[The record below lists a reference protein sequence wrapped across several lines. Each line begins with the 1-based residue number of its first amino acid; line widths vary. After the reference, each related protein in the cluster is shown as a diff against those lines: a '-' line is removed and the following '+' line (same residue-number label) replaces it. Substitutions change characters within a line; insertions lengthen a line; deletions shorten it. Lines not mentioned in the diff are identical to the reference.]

1 MLCHNQAAV
10 ATKKFTKWAFKTT
23 VVFADLTGSTRVF
36 EAMGNA
42 RATETVTRLIQ
53 WIGGV
58 CESHGGRVVKSLGDG
73 VFATF
78 QSGPAATAAV
88 LEMQRNHQKRLSVWP
103 APLRM
108 DLQIG
113 VASGEI
119 VEVDGDC
126 YGDAVNL
133 ASRLSD
139 LAGPGQIWATDSVIE
154 QLHDGSVRH
163 RNLGPINI
171 RGRNEMAIVH
181 RVDWQEEVSEFLT
194 MPASLAPQKAPD
206 STFGQIELAWLDVRS
221 MFRAAELPIHL
232 GRVDDAQFV
241 VNDPRV
247 SRLHARIEAR
257 QGSCVLVDVSTYGTW
272 VRFHGTAGA
281 SGEIALRR
289 QECVLHGSGEIGL
302 GAPLSDFSAP
312 TISFNTTGGNV
323 LLARRDAR

>member
-1 MLCHNQAAV
+1 MGAQ
-10 ATKKFTKWAFKTT
+10 TT

-58 CESHGGRVVKSLGDG
+58 CEAHGGRVVKSLGDG
-73 VFATF
+73 AFAVFAN
-78 QSGPAATAAV
+78 GEAATTAV
-88 LEMQRNHQKRLSVWP
+88 LELQRNHQKRLQAWP

-113 VASGEI
+113 VASGEV

-139 LAGPGQIWATDSVIE
+139 LAGPGQIWATETVVDQLDNIE
-154 QLHDGSVRH
+154 VRH

-171 RGRNEMAIVH
+171 RGKNEMPVVYRI
-181 RVDWQEEVSEFLT
+181 DWQDDVSDFLT
-194 MPASLAPQKAPD
+194 MPATLVPPLRQAD

-221 MFRAAELPIHL
+221 LFKATELPIHL

-257 QGSCVLVDVSTYGTW
+257 KGSCVLVDVSTYGTW

-289 QECVLHGSGEIGL
+289 DECVLHGSGEIGL

-312 TISFNTTGGNV
+312 TISFNTTGGNL
-323 LLARRDAR
+323 LLARRDSR

>member
-1 MLCHNQAAV
+1 MGAQS
-10 ATKKFTKWAFKTT
+10 T

-42 RATETVTRLIQ
+42 RATETVTRLTQ

-58 CESHGGRVVKSLGDG
+58 CQAHGGRVVKTLGDG
-73 VFATF
+73 VFAIFT
-78 QSGPAATAAV
+78 SGGPATNAV
-88 LEMQRNHQKRLSVWP
+88 LELQRNHQKRLQSWP

-113 VASGEI
+113 VASGDV

-139 LAGPGQIWATDSVIE
+139 LAGPGQIWATEAVIDQITNAE
-154 QLHDGSVRH
+154 VRH

-171 RGRNEMAIVH
+171 RGKNEMPVVYRI
-181 RVDWQEEVSEFLT
+181 DWQDDMSDFLT
-194 MPASLAPQKAPD
+194 MPATLIPPPRSPD
-206 STFGQIELAWLDVRS
+206 STFGQIELSGLDVRT
-221 MFRAAELPIHL
+221 MFRASQLPIHL
-232 GRVDDAQFV
+232 GRVDEAQFV

-257 QGSCVLVDVSTYGTW
+257 HGSCVLVDVSTYGTW
-272 VRFHGTAGA
+272 VRFHGSAGA

-289 QECVLHGSGEIGL
+289 EECVLHGSGEIGL

-312 TISFNTTGGNV
+312 TISFNTTGGN
-323 LLARRDAR
+323 LQLARRDSR

>member
-1 MLCHNQAAV
+1 MSV
-10 ATKKFTKWAFKTT
+10 YPT

-53 WIGGV
+53 WIGGI

-73 VFATF
+73 VFAIF
-78 QSGPAATAAV
+78 SNGVSATRAV
-88 LEMQRNHQKRLSVWP
+88 LELQRNHQKRLQTWP

-108 DLQIG
+108 ELQIG

-139 LAGPGQIWATDSVIE
+139 LAGPGQIWATESVID
-154 QLHDGSVRH
+154 QLHGGEVRH

-171 RGRNEMAIVH
+171 RGKSELPTVH
-181 RVDWQEEVSEFLT
+181 RIDWQDEITEFLT
-194 MPASLAPQKAPD
+194 MPAALASQARGAD
-206 STFGQIELAWLDVRS
+206 SSFGQIELAWLDLRTR
-221 MFRAAELPIHL
+221 FRAAELPIHL
-232 GRVDDAQFV
+232 GRVDEAEFV

-272 VRFHGTAGA
+272 VRFHGTAGP
-281 SGEIALRR
+281 SSEIALRR
-289 QECVLHGSGEIGL
+289 DECVLHGSGEIGL
-302 GAPLSDFSAP
+302 GAPLSDFSAA
-312 TISFNTTGGNV
+312 TISFNTTGESV
-323 LLARRDAR
+323 LLGRGDVRP

>member
-1 MLCHNQAAV
+1 MSAHP
-10 ATKKFTKWAFKTT
+10 T

-42 RATETVTRLIQ
+42 RATDTVTRLIQ

-73 VFATF
+73 VFAIF
-78 QSGPAATAAV
+78 ANGATATRAV
-88 LEMQRNHQKRLSVWP
+88 LELQRNHQKRLQTWP

-108 DLQIG
+108 ELQIG
-113 VASGEI
+113 VASGEV

-139 LAGPGQIWATDSVIE
+139 LAGPSQIWATESVIDE
-154 QLHDGSVRH
+154 LVGGEVRH
-163 RNLGPINI
+163 RSLGPINI
-171 RGRNEMAIVH
+171 RGKNEMPIVH
-181 RVDWQEEVSEFLT
+181 RIDWQDEVSEFLT
-194 MPASLAPQKAPD
+194 MPASLVPAARGAD
-206 STFGQIELAWLDVRS
+206 SSFGQIELAWLDVRS

-232 GRVDDAQFV
+232 GRVDEAQFV

-289 QECVLHGSGEIGL
+289 DECVLHGSGEIGL

-323 LLARRDAR
+323 LLARRDLR

>member
-1 MLCHNQAAV
+1 MSTHP
-10 ATKKFTKWAFKTT
+10 T

-53 WIGGV
+53 WIGAI
-58 CESHGGRVVKSLGDG
+58 CESHSGRVVKSLGDG
-73 VFATF
+73 VFAIF
-78 QSGPAATAAV
+78 PDCMSATRAV
-88 LEMQRNHQKRLSVWP
+88 LELQRKHQKRLQTWP
-103 APLRM
+103 SPLRM
-108 DLQIG
+108 ELQIG
-113 VASGEI
+113 VACGEV

-139 LAGPGQIWATDSVIE
+139 LAGPGQIWATESVIDE
-154 QLHDGSVRH
+154 LHGDEVRH
-163 RNLGPINI
+163 RNLGPISI
-171 RGRNEMAIVH
+171 RGRSELPVVH
-181 RVDWQEEVSEFLT
+181 RIDWQDDVTDFLT
-194 MPASLAPQKAPD
+194 MPASLISSVRDVD
-206 STFGQIELAWLDVRS
+206 SSFGQIELAWLDVRTL
-221 MFRAAELPIHL
+221 FRARELPIHL
-232 GRVDDAQFV
+232 GRVDEAQFV

-289 QECVLHGSGEIGL
+289 EECVLHGSGEIGL

-323 LLARRDAR
+323 LLSHRDI

>member
-1 MLCHNQAAV
+1 MGANS
-10 ATKKFTKWAFKTT
+10 T

-42 RATETVTRLIQ
+42 RATDTVTRLTQ

-58 CESHGGRVVKSLGDG
+58 CEAHGGRVVKMLGDG
-73 VFATF
+73 VLAIFTAGDT
-78 QSGPAATAAV
+78 ATAAV
-88 LEMQRNHQKRLSVWP
+88 LELQRNHQKRLQAWP
-103 APLRM
+103 VALRM

-113 VASGEI
+113 VASGD
-119 VEVDGDC
+119 VLEVDGDC

-139 LAGPGQIWATDSVIE
+139 LAGPGQIWVTESVVE
-154 QLHDGSVRH
+154 QLKEGEVRH
-163 RNLGPINI
+163 RNLGPITI
-171 RGRNEMAIVH
+171 RGKVETPIVH
-181 RVDWQEEVSEFLT
+181 RIDWQEEMSEFLT
-194 MPASLAPQKAPD
+194 MPASLAHSARTAD
-206 STFGQIELAWLDVRS
+206 SSFGQIELSWLDVRS
-221 MFRAAELPIHL
+221 LFSAADLPIHL
-232 GRVDDAQFV
+232 GRVDEAQFV

-272 VRFHGTAGA
+272 VRFHGTGGV

-289 QECVLHGSGEIGL
+289 DECVLHGSGEIGL

-312 TISFNTTGGNV
+312 TITFNTTGGN
-323 LLARRDAR
+323 LLLGRRDAR

>member
-1 MLCHNQAAV
+1 MSVHP
-10 ATKKFTKWAFKTT
+10 T

-53 WIGGV
+53 WIGAI

-73 VFATF
+73 VFAIF
-78 QSGPAATAAV
+78 LDGLSATHAT
-88 LEMQRNHQKRLSVWP
+88 LELQRNHQKRLQSWP

-108 DLQIG
+108 ELQIG

-139 LAGPGQIWATDSVIE
+139 LAGPGQIWATESVID
-154 QLHDGSVRH
+154 QLHSGEVRH

-171 RGRNEMAIVH
+171 RGRNELPVVY
-181 RVDWQEEVSEFLT
+181 RVDWQDEISEFLT
-194 MPASLAPQKAPD
+194 MPASLVPPVRGSD
-206 STFGQIELAWLDVRS
+206 SSFGQIELAWLDVRS
-221 MFRAAELPIHL
+221 IFRAKDLPIHL
-232 GRVDDAQFV
+232 GRVDEAQFV

-289 QECVLHGSGEIGL
+289 EECVLHGSGEIGL

-312 TISFNTTGGNV
+312 TISFKTTGGAV
-323 LLARRDAR
+323 PVDRGELRATR

>member
-1 MLCHNQAAV
+1 M
-10 ATKKFTKWAFKTT
+10 
-23 VVFADLTGSTRVF
+23 F
-36 EAMGNA
+36 EAIGNA

-73 VFATF
+73 VFAIF
-78 QSGPAATAAV
+78 ASGAKATHAV
-88 LEMQRNHQKRLSVWP
+88 LELQRNHQKRLQTWP

-108 DLQIG
+108 ELQIG
-113 VASGEI
+113 VASGEV

-139 LAGPGQIWATDSVIE
+139 LAGPGQIWATESVID
-154 QLHDGSVRH
+154 QLQGGEARH
-163 RNLGPINI
+163 RSLGPINI
-171 RGRNEMAIVH
+171 RGKNEMPVVH
-181 RVDWQEEVSEFLT
+181 RIDWQDEVTEFLT
-194 MPASLAPQKAPD
+194 MPASLAAPTGRGAD
-206 STFGQIELAWLDVRS
+206 SSFGQIELAWLDVRS
-221 MFRAAELPIHL
+221 MFRAEELPIHL

-257 QGSCVLVDVSTYGTW
+257 LGSCVLVDISTYGTW

-289 QECVLHGSGEIGL
+289 DECVLHGSGEIGL

-312 TISFNTTGGNV
+312 TISFNTTGSSV
-323 LLARRDAR
+323 LLSRSGR

>member
-1 MLCHNQAAV
+1 MTGHP
-10 ATKKFTKWAFKTT
+10 T

-58 CESHGGRVVKSLGDG
+58 CEAHGGRVVKSLGDG
-73 VFATF
+73 VFAIF
-78 QSGPAATAAV
+78 PNGINATKAV
-88 LEMQRNHQKRLSVWP
+88 LELQRNHQKRLQTWP

-108 DLQIG
+108 ELQIG
-113 VASGEI
+113 VASGEV

-139 LAGPGQIWATDSVIE
+139 LAGPGQIWATESVID
-154 QLHDGSVRH
+154 QLQGGEARH
-163 RNLGPINI
+163 RSLGPINI
-171 RGRNEMAIVH
+171 RGKNEMPVVH
-181 RVDWQEEVSEFLT
+181 RIDWQDEVTEFLT
-194 MPASLAPQKAPD
+194 MPATLAVSPRTAD
-206 STFGQIELAWLDVRS
+206 SSFAQIELAWLDVRS

-232 GRVDDAQFV
+232 GRVDEAQFV

-257 QGSCVLVDVSTYGTW
+257 QGSCVLVDISTYGTW

-289 QECVLHGSGEIGL
+289 DECVLHGSGEIGL

-323 LLARRDAR
+323 QLARRETR

>member
-1 MLCHNQAAV
+1 MTGHP
-10 ATKKFTKWAFKTT
+10 T

-58 CESHGGRVVKSLGDG
+58 CEAHGGRVVKSLGDG
-73 VFATF
+73 VFAIF
-78 QSGPAATAAV
+78 PNGISATKAV
-88 LEMQRNHQKRLSVWP
+88 LELQRNHQKRLQTWP

-108 DLQIG
+108 ELQIG
-113 VASGEI
+113 VASGEV

-139 LAGPGQIWATDSVIE
+139 LAGPGQIWATESVID
-154 QLHDGSVRH
+154 QLQGGEARH
-163 RNLGPINI
+163 RSLGPINI
-171 RGRNEMAIVH
+171 RGKSEMPVVH
-181 RVDWQEEVSEFLT
+181 RIDWQDEVTEFLT
-194 MPASLAPQKAPD
+194 MPASLAVPSRTAD
-206 STFGQIELAWLDVRS
+206 SSFAQIELAWLDVRS

-232 GRVDDAQFV
+232 GRVDEAQFV

-257 QGSCVLVDVSTYGTW
+257 QGSCVLVDISTYGTW

-289 QECVLHGSGEIGL
+289 DECVLHGSGEIGL

-323 LLARRDAR
+323 LLARRDLR

>member
-1 MLCHNQAAV
+1 MSAHP
-10 ATKKFTKWAFKTT
+10 T

-58 CESHGGRVVKSLGDG
+58 CEAHGGRVVKSLGDG
-73 VFATF
+73 VFAIFTN
-78 QSGPAATAAV
+78 GAMATRAV
-88 LEMQRNHQKRLSVWP
+88 LELQRNHQKRLQTWP

-108 DLQIG
+108 ELQIG
-113 VASGEI
+113 VASGEV

-139 LAGPGQIWATDSVIE
+139 LAGPSQIWATESVIDE
-154 QLHDGSVRH
+154 LHGGEVRH

-171 RGRNEMAIVH
+171 RGKNEMPVVH
-181 RVDWQEEVSEFLT
+181 RIDWQDEVTEFLT
-194 MPASLAPQKAPD
+194 MPASLATQVRGPD
-206 STFGQIELAWLDVRS
+206 SSFGQIELAWLDVRS

-232 GRVDDAQFV
+232 GRVDEAQFV

-289 QECVLHGSGEIGL
+289 DECVLHGSGEIGL

>member
-1 MLCHNQAAV
+1 MSAQS
-10 ATKKFTKWAFKTT
+10 T

-58 CESHGGRVVKSLGDG
+58 CEAHGGRVVKSLGDG
-73 VFATF
+73 VFAIF
-78 QSGPAATAAV
+78 ANGATATSAV
-88 LEMQRNHQKRLSVWP
+88 LELQRNHQKRLQTWP

-108 DLQIG
+108 ELQIG
-113 VASGEI
+113 VASGEV

-139 LAGPGQIWATDSVIE
+139 LAGPGQIWATESVID
-154 QLHDGSVRH
+154 QLRRRRSAPPQPRA
-163 RNLGPINI
+163 RSTSAA
-171 RGRNEMAIVH
+171 RTRCRSSTASTGRTTSRTSSPCRPRWCRRRAG
-181 RVDWQEEVSEFLT
+181 
-194 MPASLAPQKAPD
+194 AD
-206 STFGQIELAWLDVRS
+206 SSFGQIELAWLDVRS

-232 GRVDDAQFV
+232 GRVDEAQFV

-289 QECVLHGSGEIGL
+289 DECVLHGSGEIGL

-323 LLARRDAR
+323 LLARRDLR

>member
-1 MLCHNQAAV
+1 MSAHP
-10 ATKKFTKWAFKTT
+10 T

-42 RATETVTRLIQ
+42 RATDTVTRLIQ

-58 CESHGGRVVKSLGDG
+58 CEAHGGRVVKSLGDG
-73 VFATF
+73 VFAIFANGTT
-78 QSGPAATAAV
+78 ATRAV
-88 LEMQRNHQKRLSVWP
+88 LELQRNHQKRLQTWP

-108 DLQIG
+108 ELQIG
-113 VASGEI
+113 VASGEV

-139 LAGPGQIWATDSVIE
+139 LAGPSQIWATESVIDE
-154 QLHDGSVRH
+154 LVGGEVRH
-163 RNLGPINI
+163 RSLGPINI
-171 RGRNEMAIVH
+171 RGKNEMPTVH
-181 RVDWQEEVSEFLT
+181 RIDWQDEVSEFLT
-194 MPASLAPQKAPD
+194 MPASLVAPTRGAD
-206 STFGQIELAWLDVRS
+206 SSFGQIELAWLDVRS

-232 GRVDDAQFV
+232 GRVDEAQFV

-289 QECVLHGSGEIGL
+289 DECVLHGSGEIGL

-312 TISFNTTGGNV
+312 TISFNTTGANV
-323 LLARRDAR
+323 LLARRDLR

>member
-1 MLCHNQAAV
+1 
-10 ATKKFTKWAFKTT
+10 
-23 VVFADLTGSTRVF
+23 
-36 EAMGNA
+36 MGNA
-42 RATETVTRLIQ
+42 RATETVTRLTQ

-58 CESHGGRVVKSLGDG
+58 CEAHGGRVVKSLGDG
-73 VFATF
+73 VFAIF
-78 QSGPAATAAV
+78 GDGVSATKAV
-88 LEMQRNHQKRLSVWP
+88 LEMQRNHQKRLQTWP

-108 DLQIG
+108 ELQIG
-113 VASGEI
+113 VASGEV

-126 YGDAVNL
+126 YGDAVNT

-139 LAGPGQIWATDSVIE
+139 LAGPGQIWATESVIE
-154 QLHDGSVRH
+154 QFNGGEVRH
-163 RNLGPINI
+163 RSLGPINI
-171 RGRNEMAIVH
+171 RGKSEMPVIH
-181 RVDWQEEVSEFLT
+181 RVDWQDEVSEFLT
-194 MPASLAPQKAPD
+194 MPATLAHQPRGAD
-206 STFGQIELAWLDVRS
+206 SSFGQIELAWLDVRS
-221 MFRAAELPIHL
+221 MFRATELPIHL
-232 GRVDDAQFV
+232 GRVDEAQFV

-289 QECVLHGSGEIGL
+289 DECVLHGSGEIGL

-323 LLARRDAR
+323 LLARRDMRER

>member
-1 MLCHNQAAV
+1 MGANS
-10 ATKKFTKWAFKTT
+10 T

-42 RATETVTRLIQ
+42 RATETVTRLTQ

-58 CESHGGRVVKSLGDG
+58 CEAHGGRVVKMLGDG
-73 VFATF
+73 VLAIFEAGDT
-78 QSGPAATAAV
+78 ATAAV
-88 LEMQRNHQKRLSVWP
+88 LELQRNHQKRLQAWP
-103 APLRM
+103 VALRM

-113 VASGEI
+113 VASGDV

-139 LAGPGQIWATDSVIE
+139 LAGPGQIWVTESVVE
-154 QLHDGSVRH
+154 QLKEGEVRH
-163 RNLGPINI
+163 RNLGPITI
-171 RGRNEMAIVH
+171 RGKNETPIVH
-181 RVDWQEEVSEFLT
+181 RIDWQDEMSEFLT
-194 MPASLAPQKAPD
+194 MPATLAQTSRALD
-206 STFGQIELAWLDVRS
+206 SSFGQIELAWLDVRS
-221 MFRAAELPIHL
+221 LFSAADLPIHM
-232 GRVDDAQFV
+232 GRVDEAQFV

-272 VRFHGTAGA
+272 VRFHGSAGV

-289 QECVLHGSGEIGL
+289 DECVLHGSGEIGL

-312 TISFNTTGGNV
+312 TITFNTTGGN
-323 LLARRDAR
+323 LLLGRRDAR

>member
-1 MLCHNQAAV
+1 MAAQS
-10 ATKKFTKWAFKTT
+10 T

-42 RATETVTRLIQ
+42 RATETVTRLVQ

-58 CESHGGRVVKSLGDG
+58 CESHKGRVVKTLGDG
-73 VFATF
+73 IFATF
-78 QSGPAATAAV
+78 PDGRSAVAAV
-88 LEMQRNHQKRLSVWP
+88 LELQRNHQKRLMVWP

-113 VASGEI
+113 VASGE
-119 VEVDGDC
+119 VLEVDGDS

-139 LAGPGQIWATDSVIE
+139 LAGPGQIWATEAVIE
-154 QLHDGSVRH
+154 QLGETGVRH

-171 RGRNEMAIVH
+171 RGKNETPIVH
-181 RVDWQEEVSEFLT
+181 RIDWQDDVSEFLT
-194 MPASLAPQKAPD
+194 MPATLAEKRMPD
-206 STFGQIELAWLDVRS
+206 SSFGQIELTWLDVRS
-221 MFRAAELPIHL
+221 LFRATELPIHL
-232 GRVDDAQFV
+232 GRVDEAQFV

-272 VRFHGTAGA
+272 VRFHGQAGV

-289 QECVLHGSGEIGL
+289 DECVLHGSGEIGL

-312 TISFNTTGGNV
+312 TINFNTTGGNV
-323 LLARRDAR
+323 LLARKDAR

>member
-1 MLCHNQAAV
+1 MSAHP
-10 ATKKFTKWAFKTT
+10 T

-42 RATETVTRLIQ
+42 RATDTVTRLIQ

-73 VFATF
+73 VFAIF
-78 QSGPAATAAV
+78 ANGATATRAV
-88 LEMQRNHQKRLSVWP
+88 LELQRNHQKRLQTWP

-108 DLQIG
+108 ELQIG
-113 VASGEI
+113 VASGEV

-139 LAGPGQIWATDSVIE
+139 LAGPSQIWATESVVDE
-154 QLHDGSVRH
+154 LVGGEVRH
-163 RNLGPINI
+163 RSLGPINI
-171 RGRNEMAIVH
+171 RGKNEMPVVH
-181 RVDWQEEVSEFLT
+181 RIDWQDEVSEFLT
-194 MPASLAPQKAPD
+194 MPASLVPPARGAD
-206 STFGQIELAWLDVRS
+206 SSFGQIELAWLDVRS

-232 GRVDDAQFV
+232 GRVDEAQFV

-257 QGSCVLVDVSTYGTW
+257 KGSCVLVDVSTYGTW

-289 QECVLHGSGEIGL
+289 DECVLHGSGEIGL

-312 TISFNTTGGNV
+312 TISFNTTGANV
-323 LLARRDAR
+323 LLARRDLR

>member
-1 MLCHNQAAV
+1 MTGHP
-10 ATKKFTKWAFKTT
+10 T

-58 CESHGGRVVKSLGDG
+58 CEAHGGRVVKSLGDG
-73 VFATF
+73 VFAIF
-78 QSGPAATAAV
+78 PNGINATKAV
-88 LEMQRNHQKRLSVWP
+88 LELQRNHQKRLQTWP

-108 DLQIG
+108 ELQIG
-113 VASGEI
+113 VASGEV

-139 LAGPGQIWATDSVIE
+139 LAGPGQIWATESVID
-154 QLHDGSVRH
+154 QLQGGEARH
-163 RNLGPINI
+163 RSLGSINI
-171 RGRNEMAIVH
+171 RGKNEMPVVH
-181 RVDWQEEVSEFLT
+181 RIDWQDEVTEFLT
-194 MPASLAPQKAPD
+194 MPATLAVPSRTAD
-206 STFGQIELAWLDVRS
+206 SSFAQIELAWLDVRS
-221 MFRAAELPIHL
+221 MFRATELPIHL
-232 GRVDDAQFV
+232 GRVDEAQFV

-257 QGSCVLVDVSTYGTW
+257 QGSCVLVDISTYGTW

-289 QECVLHGSGEIGL
+289 DECVLHGSGEIGL

-323 LLARRDAR
+323 QLARRETR

>member
-1 MLCHNQAAV
+1 MGAYS
-10 ATKKFTKWAFKTT
+10 T

-42 RATETVTRLIQ
+42 RATDTVTRLTQ
-53 WIGGV
+53 WIAGV
-58 CESHGGRVVKSLGDG
+58 CEAHGGRVVKMLGDG
-73 VFATF
+73 VLAIFVGG
-78 QSGPAATAAV
+78 QPALQAV
-88 LEMQRNHQKRLSVWP
+88 LELQRNHQKRLQAWP

-113 VASGEI
+113 VASGD
-119 VEVDGDC
+119 VLEVDGDC

-139 LAGPGQIWATDSVIE
+139 LAGPGQIWATESVVGQVKE
-154 QLHDGSVRH
+154 GEVRH
-163 RNLGPINI
+163 RSLGPINI
-171 RGRNEMAIVH
+171 RGKNELPVVH
-181 RVDWQEEVSEFLT
+181 RIDWQEELTDFMT
-194 MPASLAPQKAPD
+194 MPAALAHTQRSPD
-206 STFGQIELAWLDVRS
+206 SSFGQIELKWLDVRT
-221 MFRAAELPIHL
+221 MFSAAELPIHL

-272 VRFHGTAGA
+272 VRFHGSAGP
-281 SGEIALRR
+281 SSEIALRR
-289 QECVLHGSGEIGL
+289 DECVLHGSGEIGL

-312 TISFNTTGGNV
+312 TISFNTAGGN
-323 LLARRDAR
+323 LLLSRRDER